1 MADTHWGRWKTIFI
15 ASILAI
21 IGHILLV
28 VSSLPR
34 VLEAPNSSMAVLL
47 IGIVIMGLGTG
58 AIKAN
63 VRRVPTLVQEAVSTA
78 DRVQYSHGR
87 ANGPSQAQDQGVQDW

>member
-1 MADTHWGRWKTIFI
+1 LADTHWGRWKTIFL

-28 VSSLPR
+28 VSSLPS
-34 VLEAPNSSMAVLL
+34 VLKAPKSSMAVLL

-63 VRRVPTLVQEAVSTA
+63 VRCAPTPIQDAMNTA
-78 DRVQYSHGR
+78 DRV
-87 ANGPSQAQDQGVQDW
+87 